1 MEDWGSWEKTWSQEV
16 LGESPMNKT
25 RKRIRNRTRG
35 LGRKGKAEKHEL
47 GKVWLEAVALIFHPW
62 EPVNRLNSTP
72 VWMTM
77 LFKSKAYIW
86 SYNIWWNQTPHFK
99 ETRILKENSWL
110 NTGLE
115 INCNPAPFELR
126 PQWRL
131 YCLALTL
138 PRSDQPKLPP
148 AQTFPHHSEN
158 TGWWKEKVT
167 HF

>member
-1 MEDWGSWEKTWSQEV
+1 MIKRSLYPLWRPWKWELQDEEVNLDLEGTQVLSAGRKSERGDPQLALNKEALQIIFTLWNTRVEDWGRWEKTWSQKV
-16 LGESPMNKT
+16 LGGIADEKT

-35 LGRKGKAEKHEL
+35 LGEKGKAEKHEL

-99 ETRILKENSWL
+99 ETKNIKRK
-110 NTGLE
+110 
-115 INCNPAPFELR
+115 
-126 PQWRL
+126 
-131 YCLALTL
+131 
-138 PRSDQPKLPP
+138 
-148 AQTFPHHSEN
+148 
-158 TGWWKEKVT
+158 
-167 HF
+167 